1 MPRAVR
7 SVEFTLVGLPVDAPG
22 RGYRWAM
29 ASWAARAPRR
39 ARRGATVPAVRAT
52 VAAVLLTLC
61 AACSGGGD
69 AGSATTSDEAAD
81 DEMTALAAPG
91 EVTVTPTPDA
101 PEPLVT
107 AEPDEYSEVG
117 DLVEGFPID
126 LLPVPGDAVIL
137 VTSAVPVGDADV
149 QEVSLNLRTAATAA
163 TLLELYRGA
172 LTGAGFS
179 EVTGETTDSDLA
191 AQVTFVRSG
200 GDEVVSIG
208 ILDVDGARTVTIG
221 GRVRTAEG

>member
-1 MPRAVR
+1 M
-7 SVEFTLVGLPVDAPG
+7 AP
-22 RGYRWAM
+22 
-29 ASWAARAPRR
+29 WAARAPRN
-39 ARRGATVPAVRAT
+39 AGRGVAV
-52 VAAVLLTLC
+52 VAARSAVVALLAIGS
-61 AACSGGGD
+61 AACASGGDQTD
-69 AGSATTSDEAAD
+69 AGVVPDAAAED
-81 DEMTALAAPG
+81 RTTALAAPEDVEEAA
-91 EVTVTPTPDA
+91 EVAPS

-107 AEPDEYSEVG
+107 AEPDEFSQVG
-117 DLVEGFPID
+117 DLVEGFPIE

-163 TLLELYRGA
+163 ELLDLYREA
-172 LTGAGFS
+172 LTAAGFS
-179 EVTGETTDSDLA
+179 EVTAETADSDLA

-221 GRVRTAEG
+221 GRVRTSDG

>member
-1 MPRAVR
+1 
-7 SVEFTLVGLPVDAPG
+7 
-22 RGYRWAM
+22 M
-29 ASWAARAPRR
+29 ASRAARAPRR
-39 ARRGATVPAVRAT
+39 AGRGARVPAARA
-52 VAAVLLTLC
+52 AAVALLVSAC
-61 AACSGGGD
+61 AAC
-69 AGSATTSDEAAD
+69 AGADEPGSSVEESAPDVATS
-81 DEMTALAAPG
+81 LAAP
-91 EVTVTPTPDA
+91 EATATSAPES

-149 QEVSLNLRTAATAA
+149 QEVSLNLRTAATAPE
-163 TLLELYRGA
+163 LLDLYRGA
-172 LTGAGFS
+172 LTAAGFS
-179 EVTGETTDSDLA
+179 EVTAETSDSDLA

-208 ILDVDGARTVTIG
+208 ILEVDGARTLTIG
-221 GRVRTAEG
+221 GRVRTGDADA

>member
-1 MPRAVR
+1 
-7 SVEFTLVGLPVDAPG
+7 
-22 RGYRWAM
+22 M

-39 ARRGATVPAVRAT
+39 ARRGATVPAARAA
-52 VAAVLLTLC
+52 VAALLVTVC

-69 AGSATTSDEAAD
+69 AGSAAPADEAPA
-81 DEMTALAAPG
+81 EETTALAAPG
-91 EVTVTPTPDA
+91 EVAVTPTPDA

-163 TLLELYRGA
+163 ELLGLYRGA
-172 LTGAGFS
+172 LTAAGFS
-179 EVTGETTDSDLA
+179 EVTGETSDSDLA

-208 ILDVDGARTVTIG
+208 VLDVDGARTVTIG
-221 GRVRTAEG
+221 GRVRTAAEG

>member
-1 MPRAVR
+1 
-7 SVEFTLVGLPVDAPG
+7 
-22 RGYRWAM
+22 M

-39 ARRGATVPAVRAT
+39 AGRGAT
-52 VAAVLLTLC
+52 VAAVRSAVVALLVTVC
-61 AACSGGGD
+61 AACSGGD
-69 AGSATTSDEAAD
+69 PAATPTDEAASGD
-81 DEMTALAAPG
+81 VTVLAAPD
-91 EVTVTPTPDA
+91 ERVVTPTPDS

-117 DLVEGFPID
+117 DLVEGFPIE

-163 TLLELYRGA
+163 ELLELYRGA
-172 LTGAGFS
+172 LTAAGFS
-179 EVTGETTDSDLA
+179 EVTGETSDSDLA

-208 ILDVDGARTVTIG
+208 VLDVDGARTVTIG
-221 GRVRTAEG
+221 GRVRTAEA